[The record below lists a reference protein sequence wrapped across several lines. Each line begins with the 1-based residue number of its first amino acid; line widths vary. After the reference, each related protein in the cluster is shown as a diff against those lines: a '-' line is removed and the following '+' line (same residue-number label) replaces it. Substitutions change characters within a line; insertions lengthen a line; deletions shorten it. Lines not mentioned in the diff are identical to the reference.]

1 MADIVDRSAKAEAM
15 AASARAN
22 TPDLVELTDLAM
34 AVGLP
39 LQTVLSWLS
48 PPSVWRGVSR
58 ACVPFYGP
66 GQSGQPSTPSV
77 YHQVA
82 RVLGVDAP
90 AARAVVGELITED
103 IQSLIE
109 LLRVYRPGGWTP
121 PIELTGGD
129 HLKTAVAEGRGAI
142 LWVGHFVHSDLV
154 AKMAFHRAG
163 AAVHHLSHPRHGFS
177 SSRFGMAWLNR
188 VKTAAE
194 DKYLGA
200 RVMLDPQRLA
210 VAMKSLHTR
219 LKANQVISISVRGAK
234 QKSQSVRFLHGEINI
249 AGGAPRLA
257 RATGAALL
265 PVFPVRN
272 NSGGFTVHVD
282 APLDPDDAEPAYGQR
297 LERHVLAHPGQ
308 WLGWFHL

>member
-1 MADIVDRSAKAEAM
+1 M
-15 AASARAN
+15 
-22 TPDLVELTDLAM
+22 
-34 AVGLP
+34 
-39 LQTVLSWLS
+39 SWLS

-77 YHQVA
+77 SQQVE
-82 RVLGVDAP
+82 RVLGIDAP
-90 AARAVVGELITED
+90 SATAVVGELITED

-129 HLKTAVAEGRGAI
+129 YLKTTVAGEPGAI

-154 AKMAFHRAG
+154 AKMALHRAG
-163 AAVHHLSHPRHGFS
+163 VTVHHLSHPRHGFS

-188 VKTAAE
+188 LKTAAE
-194 DKYLGA
+194 NQYLGA
-200 RVMLDPQRLA
+200 QVMLDPQRPA
-210 VAMKSLHTR
+210 VAMKSLHSR
-219 LKANQVISISVRGAK
+219 LKENHVVSICVRGAK
-234 QKSQSVRFLHGEINI
+234 KNSQSVGFLQGDINI

-257 RATGAALL
+257 RATAAALL
-265 PVFPVRN
+265 PVRN
-272 NSGGFTVHVD
+272 DSGGFTVHVD
-282 APLDPDDAEPAYGQR
+282 APVDPDDAESAYGQR
-297 LERHVLAHPGQ
+297 LEYHVLAHPGQ